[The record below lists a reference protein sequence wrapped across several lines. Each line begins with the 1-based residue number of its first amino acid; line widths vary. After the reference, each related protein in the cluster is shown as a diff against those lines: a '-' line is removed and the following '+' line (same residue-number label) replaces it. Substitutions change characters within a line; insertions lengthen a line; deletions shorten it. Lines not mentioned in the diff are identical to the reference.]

1 VGDASAGRESI
12 PSPRPPTSVRYVLN
26 VSVVNC
32 SDSRAEMREV
42 SLDEEKSVDDIA
54 VSVCVKTTYRWGKGR
69 PLATMQKN
77 TDLLV

>member
-1 VGDASAGRESI
+1 
-12 PSPRPPTSVRYVLN
+12 
-26 VSVVNC
+26 
-32 SDSRAEMREV
+32 MREV